1 MSDPMQNIVMRE
13 LIPLEEPRV
22 ATIDEISSGCGMFYG
37 YKCRAA
43 QNDAEGICHTF
54 GCPIAEPMD
63 DEDEQW
69 KPYMEGY
76 HYMLQHSRFAGW
88 QSMRTCPINTK
99 VFLWNEANEEVSIGY
114 KPSDGPEDEDVIIFG
129 TAAHADYWYPMLKR
143 PGNQNV

>member
-1 MSDPMQNIVMRE
+1 SAPLRRCLMSCINSFYNPPPTNRSNTMGTRPFVVMRE
-13 LIPLEEPRV
+13 LIPLEVPRV

-37 YKCRAA
+37 YKCRAD
-43 QNDAEGICHTF
+43 QNDSEGICHTF

-69 KPYMEGY
+69 EPYMEGY

-114 KPSDGPEDEDVIIFG
+114 KP
-129 TAAHADYWYPMLKR
+129 
-143 PGNQNV
+143 